1 MWILRWFLSKT
12 IREAVDLSRQVR
24 KLVRSQLDLLPAE
37 NIGRITAARAE
48 LQRLVRSG
56 ADKTALSAS
65 MRQLEKV
72 ATENLKPIPNPRW
85 RENVEVLLVTGA
97 VVLALRTFFFQ
108 PMAIPTGSAQ
118 PTLYGIEH
126 TDFRGMSEVQL
137 PSGLHRLFRSWWHGE
152 RYYHVVARQAG
163 TFRWIDQQ
171 PTRVLPLVSKQR
183 FRVGSELYTVWFP
196 PDSLAGRSELRDGLS
211 FSAGEDIIRLKVV
224 SGDHLFVNRLIYNF
238 RQPHRGEIIVFA
250 SAGLPGLTP
259 DTHYIKRLIAL
270 GGETVS
276 IGDDRH
282 VVINGERLDASTP
295 GFENVY
301 GFDPKGPPR
310 RNFYSGHVNGF
321 TARQA
326 GHPELGYVIRL
337 FPDARA
343 QYQVRR
349 DHYLVFGDNT
359 MNSTDSRMWG
369 DIARGVPGDIPESKV
384 IGRASFVFWP
394 ISKRFGLGYR

>member
-1 MWILRWFLSKT
+1 MWMLSWFLSKT
-12 IREAVDLSRQVR
+12 VREAVDLGRQIR
-24 KLVRSQLDLLPAE
+24 KLLRSQMDLLPTDSVA
-37 NIGRITAARAE
+37 RIAAARAD
-48 LQRLVRSG
+48 LKRLVRSG
-56 ADKTALSAS
+56 ADKAALGAA
-65 MRQLEKV
+65 MRKLEKV
-72 ATENLKPIPNPRW
+72 ATDHLKPYPNPRW

-126 TDFRGMSEVQL
+126 VDLRNQPET
-137 PSGLHRLFRSWWHGE
+137 PIPAGLHRLFRSWWHGE
-152 RYYHVVARQAG
+152 RYYHFVARQSG
-163 TFRWIDQQ
+163 QFRWVDRQ
-171 PTRVLPLVSKQR
+171 PKRVFPLVSKQR
-183 FRVGSELYTVWFP
+183 FRIGNDLYTVWFP
-196 PDSLAGRSELRDGLS
+196 PDNLEGRADLREGQS
-211 FSAGEDIIRLKVV
+211 FASGDEIIRLKVT

-238 RQPHRGEIIVFA
+238 RHPHRGEIIVFA

-270 GGETVS
+270 GNETVS

-301 GFDPKGPPR
+301 GFDPAEPPR
-310 RNFYSGHVNGF
+310 RNQYSGHVNGHA
-321 TARQA
+321 ARLA
-326 GHPELGYVIRL
+326 GHRELGNVIRL
-337 FPDARA
+337 FPDATA
-343 QYQVRR
+343 QYTVRP

-369 DIARGVPGDIPESKV
+369 DIARGIPGDIPEEKV

-394 ISKRFGLGYR
+394 ISQRFGLGYR

>member
-1 MWILRWFLSKT
+1 MWILSWFLSKT
-12 IREAVDLSRQVR
+12 VREAVDLGRQIR
-24 KLVRSQLDLLPAE
+24 KLVRAQRDLLSAE
-37 NIGRITAARAE
+37 AIARIGAARVE
-48 LQRLVRSG
+48 LNRLVSSG
-56 ADKTALSAS
+56 ADRATLTAA
-65 MRQLEKV
+65 MRKLEQV
-72 ATENLKPIPNPRW
+72 AMEQLKPYPHARW
-85 RENVEVLLVTGA
+85 RENVEVLLVTAA

-126 TDFRGMSEVQL
+126 TDLRGRPEFEL
-137 PSGLHRLFRSWWHGE
+137 PRGLHRMFRSWWHGE
-152 RYYHVVARQAG
+152 HYYHVVAREG
-163 TFRWIDQQ
+163 GSFRWVDRQ
-171 PTRVLPLVSKQR
+171 PKRVLPLVSKQR
-183 FRVGSELYTVWFP
+183 FRVGNELYTVWFP
-196 PDSLAGRSELRDGLS
+196 PDSLPLRAELRDGQS
-211 FSAGEDIIRLKVV
+211 FRAGDEIIRLKVV

-238 RQPHRGEIIVFA
+238 RHPHRGEIIVFA

-270 GGETVS
+270 GNETVS

-301 GFDPKGPPR
+301 GFDPNELPR
-310 RNFYSGHVNGF
+310 RNHYSGHVNGA
-321 TARQA
+321 TARLA
-326 GHPELGYVIRL
+326 GHPELGHVIQL
-337 FPDARA
+337 FPNARA
-343 QYQVRR
+343 QYRVRP

-369 DIARGVPGDIPESKV
+369 DAVQGIPGDIPEEKV

-394 ISKRFGLGYR
+394 ISSRFGWGYR